1 MDLSFQ
7 EKSILGSLAITI
19 CLFFAYFI
27 DVFELVT
34 TNNSTGILTLPARL
48 MGIVLSVVAVEVVF
62 HIVIAIFAK
71 DEGTDERDRFI
82 AAKAAQISYYIL
94 AVGCLTAVGH
104 LFFATLQEAA
114 VGVSLQSAILAANV
128 IVFSFILAEVVG
140 FSLQLFYYR
149 RGV

>member
-19 CLFFAYFI
+19 FLFGAYFI
-27 DVFELVT
+27 EVFEMVT
-34 TNNSTGILTLPARL
+34 TNNSSGILTLPARL
-48 MGIVLSVVAVEVVF
+48 IGIVLSVVAVEVVYK
-62 HIVIAIFAK
+62 IVIAIFAN
-71 DEGTDERDRFI
+71 DEGTDERDRLI
-82 AAKAAQISYYIL
+82 AAKATQVSYYIL
-94 AVGCLTAVGH
+94 AVGAVSAVGH
-104 LFFATLQEAA
+104 LFFSTLYGATDGISPQTT
-114 VGVSLQSAILAANV
+114 ILAANL

>member
-1 MDLSFQ
+1 M
-7 EKSILGSLAITI
+7 
-19 CLFFAYFI
+19 
-27 DVFELVT
+27 
-34 TNNSTGILTLPARL
+34 LPARL

-71 DEGTDERDRFI
+71 DEGTDERDRLI
-82 AAKAAQISYYIL
+82 AAKAAQISHYSL

-104 LFFATLQEAA
+104 LVFATLQEAA

-140 FSLQLFYYR
+140 FSLQHFYYR